1 MVGGLGRAV
10 GKRESVGYLGVGD
23 GESGEVGIAR
33 GHDVEDIQGRS
44 HYKG

>member
-10 GKRESVGYLGVGD
+10 GKRESVGYLGVWD
-23 GESGEVGIAR
+23 GESGELGIAR
-33 GHDVEDIQGRS
+33 GYGVQDIPGRS